1 MLENINLVGIMKY
14 LLAILP
20 LLLSSC
26 TYSLNVVHT
35 QGSAADVVDEQHTP
49 TANVS
54 ATVPIKGL

>member
-1 MLENINLVGIMKY
+1 MKY